1 VIIDLFSINWMYNTS
16 LKQFMQ
22 LFIKSI
28 DTSKVERKTGDDEEA
43 EEIDTSQ
50 RVIQICDALLKIVYE

>member
-1 VIIDLFSINWMYNTS
+1 MIIDLFSINWMYNTS